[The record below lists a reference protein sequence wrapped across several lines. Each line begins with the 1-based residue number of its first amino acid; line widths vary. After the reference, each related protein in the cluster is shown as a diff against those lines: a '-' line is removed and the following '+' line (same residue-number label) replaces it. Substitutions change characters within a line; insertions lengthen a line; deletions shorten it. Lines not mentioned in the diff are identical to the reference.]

1 MEKLSAGEIV
11 EIEVASRFD
20 VSSFAG
26 KKSLLLVADGGG
38 RGLQIVGGQV
48 SGWSFVALAAFAAA
62 AAVLLLALDASEPRM
77 LYIDGKQTGYKWD
90 GSNGIKIE

>member
-1 MEKLSAGEIV
+1 MYSNRKDKDK
-11 EIEVASRFD
+11 VASEMEMFLGDAAVSFTNWLWGEFD
-20 VSSFAG
+20 RYFSAPS
-26 KKSLLLVADGGG
+26 D
-38 RGLQIVGGQV
+38 
-48 SGWSFVALAAFAAA
+48 AAA